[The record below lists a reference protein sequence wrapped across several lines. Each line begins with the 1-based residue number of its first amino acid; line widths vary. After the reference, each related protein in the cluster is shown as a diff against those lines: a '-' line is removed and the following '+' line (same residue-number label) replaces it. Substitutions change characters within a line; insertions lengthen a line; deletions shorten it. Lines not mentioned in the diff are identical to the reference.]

1 VLCQLVAGPKPSP
14 AVTRVRPSI
23 AVDDQ
28 MFGQL
33 LGRIK
38 PEPTSRTFQRLHRR
52 HRRNDAVRLDRL
64 QPTGRLYVTIEV
76 VGELRLGAERLVAD
90 PALERAVFVH
100 GSLRLVD
107 LCWRIVRRVTDSIAV
122 VDNGVDG

>member
-1 VLCQLVAGPKPSP
+1 MLCQLVAGPKPSP
-14 AVTRVRPSI
+14 AVTRVRPTI

-38 PEPTSRTFQRLHRR
+38 PELTSRTFQRLHRR
-52 HRRNDAVRLDRL
+52 NDAFHLDRL

-76 VGELRLGAERLVAD
+76 VGELRLGAEGLVAD

-100 GSLRLVD
+100 GSLRPVG
-107 LCWRIVRRVTDSIAV
+107 LCWWIVRRVAESIV